1 MTLPSAPSS
10 LNLSLEKM
18 WLGGVRVDGLGEAGA
33 APSRGP
39 SCGALL
45 SSIFG
50 TSPCAIGDEF
60 GVPRP
65 PARAPMSMY
74 FKPVLILAYPREP
87 PAHGGWLPRHL
98 PRRPS
103 QHDPN
108 FFRPSVARAA
118 TKSRRNISSRRDML
132 YILAAL
138 LEEPKV

>member
-1 MTLPSAPSS
+1 MGADAQRAEPVHEAH
-10 LNLSLEKM
+10 
-18 WLGGVRVDGLGEAGA
+18 GGVDVARYGPAPAEVVAVDRRRAQKHEHLEVGLH
-33 APSRGP
+33 SR
-39 SCGALL
+39 AQRQL
-45 SSIFG
+45 
-50 TSPCAIGDEF
+50 
-60 GVPRP
+60 
-65 PARAPMSMY
+65 

-138 LEEPKV
+138 LEGPKV